1 MNYQT
6 LIKLVNTLAND
17 DGENFIAASSNIQ
30 EKIFNL
36 PRESIL
42 PLVKEIGTIPEFI
55 PHDST
60 AEKLYAKAADIVL
73 ARCFQ
78 LLGLRTTVNRE
89 RANTADVTGKSDIH
103 PYSFV
108 ADAKVFRLSRTAKNQ
123 KDFKVKSMADW
134 RGDHDYSILVCQYY
148 QYPKT
153 RSQIYGQALDGNIC
167 LIGWEHLAYLLEN
180 KMYESTKRNLAYV
193 WNLSA
198 ELSQRTIHAQ
208 RNEDGNFIVQGN
220 ALIDLFLGLPE
231 GEIEKYIGSQKT
243 GLVQRGKSEITYWKN
258 IKKGIASY
266 SREKAI
272 SELLSA
278 LKIDEK
284 IIQITKFISSL

>member
-6 LIKLVNTLAND
+6 LIKLINTSAND
-17 DGENFIAASSNIQ
+17 DGENFIASSNNIQ
-30 EKIFNL
+30 EKIFSL
-36 PRESIL
+36 SRESIL

-60 AEKLYAKAADIVL
+60 AEKLYAKTADIVL

-78 LLGLRTTVNRE
+78 LLGLNTTVNRE
-89 RANTADVTGKSDIH
+89 RANTADVTGKSDTYL
-103 PYSFV
+103 YSFV
-108 ADAKVFRLSRTAKNQ
+108 ADAKVFRLSRTAKNP

-134 RGDHDYSILVCQYY
+134 RGDHDYSILVCPYY
-148 QYPKT
+148 QYPKS
-153 RSQIYGQALDGNIC
+153 RSQIYGQALDENVC
-167 LIGWEHLAYLLEN
+167 LIGWEHFAYLLEN
-180 KMYESTKRNLAYV
+180 KMHETTKRNLAYI

-208 RNEDGNFIVQGN
+208 RNDDGNFIVQGN

-231 GEIEKYIGSQKT
+231 GEIEKYIGSQKI
-243 GLVQRGKSEITYWKN
+243 GLFERGESEITYWKS
-258 IKKGIASY
+258 IKRGIASY
-266 SREKAI
+266 TREKAI
-272 SELLSA
+272 SELLTT

>member
-6 LIKLVNTLAND
+6 LLKLINTLSVD
-17 DGENFIAASSNIQ
+17 DGSKFTASSDQIQ
-30 EKIFNL
+30 EKIFDL
-36 PRESIL
+36 PREGIL

-60 AEKLYAKAADIVL
+60 AEKLYAKTADIVL

-78 LLGLRTTVNRE
+78 LLGLRAGVNRE
-89 RANTADVTGKSDIH
+89 RANAADVTGKSDTY

-134 RGDHDYSILVCQYY
+134 RGDHNFSILVCPYY
-148 QYPKT
+148 QYPKS
-153 RSQIYGQALDGNIC
+153 RSQIYGQALDDNIC

-180 KMYESTKRNLAYV
+180 EMYENESRNLAYI

-198 ELSQRTIHAQ
+198 DLSQRIVHAQ
-208 RNEDGNFIVQGN
+208 RNDDSNFIVQGN
-220 ALIDLFLGLPE
+220 ALIDAYLGLPE
-231 GEIEKYIGSQKT
+231 GEIENYIGSQKNS
-243 GLVQRGKSEITYWKN
+243 LVKRGKYEITYWEN
-258 IKKGIASY
+258 IKKEIGTY
-266 SREKAI
+266 SRKQAI
-272 SELLSA
+272 QELLSA

-284 IIQITKFISSL
+284 IIQISKFISSL

>member
-17 DGENFIAASSNIQ
+17 DGENFVASSNNIQ

-36 PRESIL
+36 SRESIL

-89 RANTADVTGKSDIH
+89 RANTADVTGKSDIY

-134 RGDHDYSILVCQYY
+134 RGDHDYSILVCPYY

-180 KMYESTKRNLAYV
+180 EMYESTKRNLAYV

-208 RNEDGNFIVQGN
+208 RNDDGNFIVQGN

-266 SREKAI
+266 SREQAI